1 MRVIIAAVRTAII
14 YIMIVAALRFTGKR
28 QLGELQPAELVVALL
43 IADLAAVPMQDNGTP
58 LLYGLV
64 PIAVLV
70 SLEVIASALML
81 RSSRFARFVSG
92 RPNVVV
98 RDGKIVQAELRRL
111 RMTADDLTETLRG
124 QSVFDLA
131 DVRYALVETNGSV
144 SVCLASEDGETP
156 VPVVSDGEFV
166 EWGLAVCGLTRDGV
180 VKQLERRQCPLKC
193 VLLMTVDKQHRIHLV
208 RREGTR

>member
-81 RSSRFARFVSG
+81 RSSRFARFVS
-92 RPNVVV
+92 
-98 RDGKIVQAELRRL
+98 
-111 RMTADDLTETLRG
+111 
-124 QSVFDLA
+124 
-131 DVRYALVETNGSV
+131 
-144 SVCLASEDGETP
+144 
-156 VPVVSDGEFV
+156 
-166 EWGLAVCGLTRDGV
+166 
-180 VKQLERRQCPLKC
+180 
-193 VLLMTVDKQHRIHLV
+193 
-208 RREGTR
+208 

>member
-1 MRVIIAAVRTAII
+1 MSVIIAALRTAII

-58 LLYGLV
+58 LLYGLI

-70 SLEVIASALML
+70 SLEVIVSALMM
-81 RSSRFARFVSG
+81 RSPRFARLVSG
-92 RPNVVV
+92 NPIVVV
-98 RDGKIVQAELRRL
+98 RDGKIVQKALRQL

-124 QSVFDLA
+124 QSVFDLS

-144 SVCLASEDGETP
+144 SVCLISKDSETP
-156 VPVVSDGEFV
+156 IPLVSDGQFV
-166 EWGLAVCGLTRDGV
+166 DWGLAVCQMTREQV
-180 VKQLERRQCPLKC
+180 VKQLEKRHCPLGQ
-193 VLLMTVDKQHRIHLV
+193 VLLMTTDNQRRIHLV
-208 RREGTR
+208 RREGSR

>member
-1 MRVIIAAVRTAII
+1 MGMIIAALRTAII

-28 QLGELQPAELVVALL
+28 QLGELQPAELVVTLL

-70 SLEVIASALML
+70 SLEVIVSALMM
-81 RSSRFARFVSG
+81 RSPRFARLVSG
-92 RPNVVV
+92 NPIVVV
-98 RDGKIVQAELRRL
+98 RDGKIVQAALRRL

-124 QSVFDLA
+124 QSVFELA

-144 SVCLASEDGETP
+144 SVCLASEDGDSP
-156 VPVVSDGEFV
+156 IPVVSDGQVV
-166 EWGLAVCGLTRDGV
+166 EWGLAVCDVTREWV
-180 VKQLERRQCPLKC
+180 MKALEKRHCPPRQ
-193 VLLMTVDKQHRIHLV
+193 VLLMTVDRQRRIHLV